1 LNAKNLISESNFT
14 VNFEIA
20 PDSWLEDWLDF
31 SSRDL
36 LSHTASRLGGR
47 GSLSSF
53 LSTMHIGLKISA
65 IILPLHSVN

>member
-1 LNAKNLISESNFT
+1 MISEPNFI
-14 VNFEIA
+14 VNFEIT

-36 LSHTASRLGGR
+36 LNHTASRLGGR

-53 LSTMHIGLKISA
+53 LSTIHIGLKISA
-65 IILPLHSVN
+65 TILPLHSVN